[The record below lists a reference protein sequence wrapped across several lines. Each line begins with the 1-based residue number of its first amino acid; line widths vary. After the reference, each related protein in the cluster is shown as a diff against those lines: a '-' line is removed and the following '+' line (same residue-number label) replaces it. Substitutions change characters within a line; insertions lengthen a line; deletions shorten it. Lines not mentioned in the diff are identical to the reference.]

1 MAIYSVGRRRV
12 IIALLLTSALLL
24 TLDLRGS
31 AVIDRARDGAA
42 RVMDPIDS
50 AVEAVTQPIERAWK
64 GIVDYDQLE
73 QRNHELQDEVD
84 RLVGTQ
90 AAAEA
95 SVLEYQELL
104 ALNNLPSLAGID
116 TEVAQVIGS
125 ASNNLD
131 QVVEINKGRSS
142 GVQVGMP
149 VVNQAGLVGKITEP
163 VTANSAR
170 VRLATDVNYTVAV
183 RITAGTPC
191 PDEGP
196 VNTSPTGL
204 TDAQMRD
211 LATTTTTPT
220 TTLPL
225 DGRDPALVVPDSTL
239 PAGGTTTTVP
249 GFAVPPPTTAAPAEG
264 DATIESSTTTTTTTT
279 VPEPVEKEFGALEGR
294 GGDRIPQVRFLQ
306 NNPALADL
314 QVCDLVE
321 TAGGSESLAPPGI
334 PVGRVANRADRPGSG
349 GPLLDVDLYADLDA
363 LNFVRVVLYKPLS
376 EIEG

>member
-24 TLDLRGS
+24 TLDLRGN

-64 GIVDYDQLE
+64 GIVDYDDLA

-125 ASNNLD
+125 ASNNFD

-142 GVQVGMP
+142 GVQIGMP

-170 VRLATDVNYTVAV
+170 VMLATDVKYTVAV

-191 PDEGP
+191 VEEGP
-196 VNTSPTGL
+196 VDTSPSGL
-204 TDAQMRD
+204 TDEEIRD
-211 LATTTTTPT
+211 LASTSTTST
-220 TTLPL
+220 TTLPP
-225 DGRDPALVVPDSTL
+225 DDRDPSVVVPDSTL
-239 PAGGTTTTVP
+239 PAGGTTSTVP
-249 GFAVPPPTTAAPAEG
+249 GFAVPPPSTAPTAEG
-264 DATIESSTTTTTTTT
+264 DAVVESSTTTTT
-279 VPEPVEKEFGALEGR
+279 VLEPVEKEFGALEGR

-306 NNPALADL
+306 NNPALTEL
-314 QVCDLVE
+314 QECDLVE

-376 EIEG
+376 EVDE